1 MFYHVVYTNGCSCT
15 ASIVPGGEIIERD
28 GKKFK
33 LFYGMSSSVAM
44 QKYSGKVAEYR

>member
-1 MFYHVVYTNGCSCT
+1 MLAWFNNTVP
-15 ASIVPGGEIIERD
+15 IVTGGEVIERD

-44 QKYSGKVAEYR
+44 QKYVGKVAEYR

>member
-1 MFYHVVYTNGCSCT
+1 MSTITTTVVST
-15 ASIVPGGEIIERD
+15 ATGGKIIERD

-44 QKYSGKVAEYR
+44 EKYSGKVAEYR

>member
-1 MFYHVVYTNGCSCT
+1 MTVDTLDDSTDVSI
-15 ASIVPGGEIIERD
+15 ASGGEIIERD

-44 QKYSGKVAEYR
+44 EKYSGKVAEYR

>member
-1 MFYHVVYTNGCSCT
+1 MISDTMPT
-15 ASIVPGGEIIERD
+15 APGGEMIERD

-44 QKYSGKVAEYR
+44 QKYAGKVAEYR

>member
-1 MFYHVVYTNGCSCT
+1 MISDTMHI
-15 ASIVPGGEIIERD
+15 APGGEMIERD

-44 QKYSGKVAEYR
+44 QKYAGKVAEYR